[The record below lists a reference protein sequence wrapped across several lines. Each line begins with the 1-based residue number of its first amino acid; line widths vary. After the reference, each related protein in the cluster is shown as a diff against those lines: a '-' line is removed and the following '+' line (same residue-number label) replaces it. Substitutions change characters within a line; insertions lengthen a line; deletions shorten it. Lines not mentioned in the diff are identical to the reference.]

1 MGGGVEE
8 AFARAWEQLT
18 GRVTGPM
25 WFRFLLQPAMAIGLA
40 VRAGCRDA
48 AANRAAYLSTMIRT
62 PSVRRALIR
71 ATWND
76 IGRLCLLA
84 LGLDVLYQLAVLH
97 RLYPLQALIVMCL
110 LAVVPYLLVRGPI
123 SRVARRVARL
133 TRISALLVCAVL
145 VTGVTA
151 VSADVPKY
159 GVKAKAHK
167 HFDFSSLKT
176 YCWNTTWPS
185 YDKSLDRAIVLAVDR
200 ELTAR
205 GLTRQAAEPCDVI
218 ATYASVQRTDVDLD
232 SKPIPGTKLRQQYDV
247 GTLVVLLK
255 RPQSGIEL
263 FRGRVDTPLEAGLS
277 KREAQVNAAIA
288 EMFEEYPMPVTRHRD

>member
-1 MGGGVEE
+1 MEE
-8 AFARAWEQLT
+8 AFARAWDQLT

-25 WFRFLLQPAMAIGLA
+25 WFRFLMQPAMAIALA
-40 VRAGCRDA
+40 VRAGLRDA
-48 AANRAAYLSTMIRT
+48 AAHRAAYLSAMIRT
-62 PSVRRALIR
+62 PAVRRALLR

-84 LGLDVLYQLAVLH
+84 FGLDVLYQLAVLH
-97 RLYPLQALIVMCL
+97 RFYPLQALIVMCL

-123 SRVARRVARL
+123 SRVARRFARL
-133 TRISALLVCAVL
+133 TRTRTFLVCGL
-145 VTGVTA
+145 LLIGVTA
-151 VSADVPKY
+151 LSADVPKY
-159 GVKAKAHK
+159 GVKAKVHK
-167 HFDFSSLKT
+167 HFDFTRLKT

-218 ATYASVQRTDVDLD
+218 ATYASLQRTDVDLD
-232 SKPIPGTKLRQQYDV
+232 SKPAPHSKLRREYDV
-247 GTLVVLLK
+247 GTLVILLK

-263 FRGRVDTPLEAGLS
+263 FRARVDTPLESDPA
-277 KREAQVNAAIA
+277 KRQAQVIAVIA
-288 EMFEEYPMPVTRHRD
+288 EMFEDYPVAVARRHD